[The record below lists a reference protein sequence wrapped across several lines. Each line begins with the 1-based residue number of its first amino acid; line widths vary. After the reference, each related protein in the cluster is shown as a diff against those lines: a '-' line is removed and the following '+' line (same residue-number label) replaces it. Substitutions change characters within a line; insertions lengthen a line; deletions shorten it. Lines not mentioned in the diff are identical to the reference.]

1 VAQAKGRDMFV
12 GRYAELFGL
21 GSAEQAAAGTE
32 AAAATQAAPAAGG
45 R

>member
-1 VAQAKGRDMFV
+1 VTEAKGRDMFV

-21 GSAEQAAAGTE
+21 GGAEQAAAGTE
-32 AAAATQAAPAAGG
+32 TAAGG